1 MPEPTDVARLKELIV
16 ALDNRQVQPARAEE
30 AGIARDAAEMRGKAV
45 ARLAELEGDPAQGD
59 S

>member
-1 MPEPTDVARLKELIV
+1 MSELTNVARLKELIV

-45 ARLAELEGDPAQGD
+45 TRLAELEAEPTDAEP
-59 S
+59 